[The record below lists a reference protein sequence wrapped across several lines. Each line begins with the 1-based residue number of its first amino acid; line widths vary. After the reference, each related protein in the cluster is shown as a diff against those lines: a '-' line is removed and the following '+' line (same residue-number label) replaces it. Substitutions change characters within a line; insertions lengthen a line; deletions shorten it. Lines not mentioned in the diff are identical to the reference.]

1 MRRRRQF
8 IYSGLPYLRIS
19 TSVWRYLTK
28 AQRAAHF
35 RIAKV
40 EPLQKSAL
48 EDLKQDKMAEL
59 RNFWGV
65 GNQVRLPRT
74 IRAYFGIGTE
84 SEALSIDEKLL
95 ELGYCL
101 WQGLDLYSAVKSYLK
116 GHSEHEDDIRRGLA
130 FAIEYIRSNEIHQDR
145 LTYIVLTDGATI
157 EGKQIKI
164 TLKQIVDLLSAEL
177 LVRYRPNQISQCLW
191 NYKDIIAKYDGMELI
206 NKLTSPTPATDIPVS
221 EQELKGANPWSSLY
235 EYINPI
241 NDVFFDKDSN
251 WLLKDDAYYI
261 KEFNRKN
268 RGDFEFITNIRPEPF
283 TGNPLSSK
291 VVVLSLNP
299 GYIYR
304 VNDMLARV
312 LPPQITE
319 VIKYQLNAQ
328 LNFRAKSFMCENTNT
343 SWNVTYRE
351 AQNMIGNWYWYDI
364 FENFRKEAG
373 LSAEDSPEDV
383 IYDNVSL
390 IQYVGYFSKSY
401 KALPAGV
408 TLPSQRFTRLL
419 VHFLALNKKDV
430 LFVVSRSEKEWQKL
444 IGEEIWTLLEQENRL
459 VHRKQFTNKNGT
471 SQTIRTQEFT
481 KDAFAGNGFE
491 RIVAT
496 LQSY

>member
-1 MRRRRQF
+1 
-8 IYSGLPYLRIS
+8 
-19 TSVWRYLTK
+19 
-28 AQRAAHF
+28 
-35 RIAKV
+35 
-40 EPLQKSAL
+40 
-48 EDLKQDKMAEL
+48 MAEL

-74 IRAYFGIGTE
+74 VRAYFGVGTE
-84 SEALSIDEKLL
+84 SETLSIDEKLL

-101 WQGLDLYSAVKSYLK
+101 WQGLDLYAAVKSYLSN
-116 GHSEHEDDIRRGLA
+116 HSEHEDSIKSGIA
-130 FAIEYIRSNEIHQDR
+130 NAIETLRGDESHQGM
-145 LTYIVLTDGATI
+145 LTYLLAI
-157 EGKQIKI
+157 EGGTADGQAIKP
-164 TLKQIVDLLSAEL
+164 LSMKKLVELFSAEL
-177 LVRYRPNQISQCLW
+177 LLRYRPHYLVEHHC
-191 NYKDIIAKYDGMELI
+191 NYKELAEKYDGMELV
-206 NKLTSPTPATDIPVS
+206 NVLLSPMPATDIPIS

-241 NDVFFDKDSN
+241 DDVFFDKDSN

-299 GYIYR
+299 GYIHR
-304 VNDMLARV
+304 VNDMLASV

-328 LNFRAKSFMCENTNT
+328 LDFRAKSFMCENTNT
-343 SWNVTYRE
+343 RWNVTYRE
-351 AQNMIGNWYWYDI
+351 AQNMIGDWYWYDI

-390 IQYVGYFSKSY
+390 IQYISYYSKSY

-419 VHFLALNKKDV
+419 VHYLALNKKDV
-430 LFVVSRSEKEWQKL
+430 LFVVSRSEKEWRKL

-471 SQTIRTQEFT
+471 AQTIRTQEFT
-481 KDAFAGNGFE
+481 KEAFAGNGFE

-496 LQSY
+496 LQSL